1 MNLSSTDSSYSE
13 LTSSALKLIM
23 EVSINKLRNFQN
35 TLQSSVGPSMRTT
48 ENKNSTL
55 LTDSSVRT
63 TPLESIQQ
71 SPSRRTSST
80 FSPTRSIL
88 LSQQALNSTQTDSE
102 PISLQNTSTS
112 EKLVNSHSDNGQQCN
127 LSNISCPTTLTSH
140 STNTCSDVSTMC
152 SIRHDEQKCKRIYD
166 CVSDDSSVSS
176 SKRVFDTK
184 LSAWTCE
191 NQVSSNFQH
200 ESSTTDERHLHYN
213 EPINMMYHSSTEN
226 SIQAEMRNSDSNPIS
241 STETLRSNTSLK
253 QITHKMD
260 YDEMNDDCGRD
271 ICICLPN
278 SSNSRPLITGI
289 I

>member
-1 MNLSSTDSSYSE
+1 MVI
-13 LTSSALKLIM
+13 LKIA
-23 EVSINKLRNFQN
+23 K
-35 TLQSSVGPSMRTT
+35 
-48 ENKNSTL
+48 KA
-55 LTDSSVRT
+55 
-63 TPLESIQQ
+63 
-71 SPSRRTSST
+71 
-80 FSPTRSIL
+80 RSIL

-226 SIQAEMRNSDSNPIS
+226 SIVNLQNSTINGDDNDEYEEEEEEEDDDDDDDDDADDTTMYEESYSSMNKCRLIVQQAEMRNSDSNPIS